1 MLTKPRIPALFL
13 GALLLTGCVSGLPPA
28 PPAVV
33 CPALVEYDQATR
45 NRAADEVE
53 RLPPGSALAGMIA
66 DYAALRAGVRA
77 CREAAA
83 GR

>member
-1 MLTKPRIPALFL
+1 MRFAPLALA
-13 GALLLTGCVSGLPPA
+13 ALLLAGCASALPPA

-45 NRAADEVE
+45 NRAADEIE

-66 DYAALRAGVRA
+66 DYAALRAAVRA
-77 CREAAA
+77 CREAA

>member
-1 MLTKPRIPALFL
+1 MRFAPITLA
-13 GALLLTGCVSGLPPA
+13 ALLLAGCASALPPA

-45 NRAADEVE
+45 NRAADEID

-77 CREAAA
+77 CRDAAA
-83 GR
+83 Q

>member
-1 MLTKPRIPALFL
+1 MRFASLALA
-13 GALLLTGCVSGLPPA
+13 ALLLAGCASALPPA

-66 DYAALRAGVRA
+66 DYAALRAAVRA
-77 CREAAA
+77 CREAA

>member
-1 MLTKPRIPALFL
+1 MRFAPLAIA
-13 GALLLTGCVSGLPPA
+13 ALLLAGCASTLPPA

-45 NRAADEVE
+45 NRAAEEIE

-66 DYAALRAGVRA
+66 DYAALRAAVRA
-77 CREAAA
+77 CRESA